1 MITQKFH
8 SRRSNRRCA
17 GGLWAGIQH
26 NRIRPCG
33 DTVGPV
39 TDGGRAD
46 HRLQVLITGG
56 LHDRPWFEAPF
67 NPADYGYSQNEYFY
81 SGTATAYGTTG
92 PPAPYETRMLVYAP
106 TNPAKFSGNV
116 IVEWDNVTLQTDLPI
131 EFTWLYPQILATGDA
146 YVEITAQQAGV
157 CGNGLTG
164 QPVVSVSGV
173 SVPVCNPLSLK
184 GYDPVRYAPLVH
196 PGDAYSYDIFSQG
209 AEALLNPTGVRPLG
223 DLHVEHLIAIGESQS
238 AIELDDYIRFGADA
252 AAQVFDGF
260 LIDADA
266 HSVQPASYRVPTIHL
281 WSEESAQPVAS
292 TSGPNSR
299 IWEVAGMA
307 HVDSWA
313 LDQIS
318 QELAAS
324 ELDTPQVSMAQ
335 EQATEATDADYGQEG
350 PTVTAATEFPRR
362 FAVDAAVADLETW
375 VDTGTPAPSAPP
387 LEFSAAGPIL
397 ETAPTAPD
405 LPIGPDLIATNINAL
420 GLIGSP
426 LALERDAYGNA
437 IGGLRLPVISVPV
450 DTYNGDDGVLVGTS
464 APLSPTT
471 LESLYPTHADYVAD
485 MIAAT
490 KTDISDRYLTAQD
503 GVSLVTMACSSSI
516 PDWGTTPTAEQPAAC
531 HDPGAALGV
540 G

>member
-1 MITQKFH
+1 MTK
-8 SRRSNRRCA
+8 RRIAVVVGAVVALLGVFGPALTTTGSA
-17 GGLWAGIQH
+17 VAAT
-26 NRIRPCG
+26 PSVPSP
-33 DTVGPV
+33 TVVGP
-39 TDGGRAD
+39 
-46 HRLQVLITGG
+46 ITGG

-67 NPADYGYSQNEYFY
+67 NAADYGYSQNEYFY
-81 SGTATAYGTTG
+81 SGTATAYGTTE

-131 EFTWLYPQILATGDA
+131 EFNWVYPKILASGDA

-164 QPVVSVSGV
+164 QPEVSVSGV

-196 PGDAYSYDIFSQG
+196 PGDTYSYDIFSQG

-223 DLHVEHLIAIGESQS
+223 DLHVKHLIAIGESQS

-266 HSVQPASYRVPTIHL
+266 HSVQPTSYRVPTIHL

-307 HVDSWA
+307 HVDAWA
-313 LDQIS
+313 LDQIT
-318 QELAAS
+318 QELTGS

-335 EQATEATDADYGQEG
+335 QEATNATDADYGQEG

-362 FAVDAAVADLETW
+362 FAVDAALADLETW

-450 DTYNGDDGVLVGTS
+450 ATYNGDDGVLVGTS
-464 APLSPTT
+464 TPFAPAT
-471 LESLYPTHADYVAD
+471 LYSLYPTHADYVAD
-485 MIAAT
+485 MFAAT
-490 KTDISDRYLTAQD
+490 KADISERYLTAQD
-503 GVSLVTMACSSSI
+503 GVSLVTMACSSAI
-516 PDWGTTPTAEQPAAC
+516 PAWGTTPTAEQPAAC
-531 HDPGAALGV
+531 QDPGSALGV